1 VGLYVRLRFIDLKL
15 KIANLRRQSTQCMH
29 EVRCMIRGSKLEVD
43 LKMLHEN
50 AHLLASLALAR
61 ARSTRPGYLEE
72 DRLVAIRKLSHHGN
86 PGRDLID

>member
-1 VGLYVRLRFIDLKL
+1 MGLYVRLRFIDLKL

-61 ARSTRPGYLEE
+61 ARRACPRDLEVYGF
-72 DRLVAIRKLSHHGN
+72 VAIRKLSHHGN